1 MQETVLI
8 TGASSGIGRELA
20 KVFGKKQY
28 NLVLVSRNEAKLNSL
43 KTELETQ
50 ENIQVIVIAK
60 DLSKSNTA
68 TEIFEKLTKKN
79 IIIDIL
85 INNAGFGEYGLFTDT
100 NWQKEEQMI
109 WVNILALTH
118 LTKLFLPG
126 MIARKT
132 GKILNLAST
141 AAFQPGPLMAV
152 YYATKAYVLSFSCAI
167 ANELENTGVTV
178 TVLCPGPTASEFQAI
193 SGMGQSKIIQG
204 KKLPTSADVAQ
215 FGYDVL
221 QHGRTVAIHGFTN
234 KLLTFFAQL
243 MPRKPVTQFVR
254 FLQERPE

>member
-20 KVFGKKQY
+20 KVFADKQY
-28 NLVLVSRNEAKLNSL
+28 NLVLVSRNENKLNSL
-43 KTELETQ
+43 RIELETQ
-50 ENIQVIVIAK
+50 NKIDVFIIPK
-60 DLSKSNTA
+60 DLSNFSAA
-68 TEIFEKLTKKN
+68 TEIFEKLQTQN
-79 IIIDIL
+79 IAIDIL
-85 INNAGFGEYGLFTDT
+85 INNAGFGEYGFFKDT
-100 NWQKEEQMI
+100 NWKKEEEMMQ
-109 WVNILALTH
+109 VNMVALTH

-126 MIARKT
+126 MIERKK

-204 KKLPTSADVAQ
+204 QKLPTSADVAR
-215 FGYDVL
+215 FGYTVL
-221 QHGRTVAIHGFTN
+221 QQGKTVAIHGFIN
-234 KLLTFFAQL
+234 KFLTFFAQL
-243 MPRKPVTQFVR
+243 MPRKPVIQFVR
-254 FLQERPE
+254 FLQESPK